1 MHTKGKQLEEV
12 QRSRI
17 LSMFAVGLLLTLAPV
32 ARPVVFSS
40 LRGIVHDPDHRPVAG
55 AVVTVKSASS
65 DYSKRLTTDAD
76 GTFELVAFPIGEY
89 QVTVTQQG
97 FRLPNKKWSS
107 LRETLR
113 FCIFSSRLLRHR
125 RL

>member
-40 LRGIVHDPDHRPVAG
+40 LRGIVHDPDHRPVAD
-55 AVVTVKSASS
+55 AHIVVKAASS
-65 DYSKRLTTDAD
+65 DYVQTLTTKQD
-76 GTFELVAFPIGEY
+76 GTFE
-89 QVTVTQQG
+89 
-97 FRLPNKKWSS
+97 S
-107 LRETLR
+107 
-113 FCIFSSRLLRHR
+113 
-125 RL
+125 